1 MLLEALPAIDAAEV
15 RQIGRIRRWQRGNL
29 VGSGSYGRV
38 YLAMDLDSAELFV
51 VKQARDFPPRPSPCP
66 PPSPPPTQPTAPA
79 PAAGRDAAMGRLPA
93 PSC

>member
-1 MLLEALPAIDAAEV
+1 MLLEALPVPQAAET

-51 VKQARDFPPRPSPCP
+51 VKQVTDKLLFR
-66 PPSPPPTQPTAPA
+66 
-79 PAAGRDAAMGRLPA
+79 
-93 PSC
+93 